1 MLQCETSVS
10 TRAPNGVPIRA
21 KGLGALALL
30 LAVLMGC
37 GQKGPLS
44 LPKPLPTA
52 PTTPT
57 AAASS
62 PAR

>member
-1 MLQCETSVS
+1 MLQRETSVS
-10 TRAPNGVPIRA
+10 THAPNGVPIRA

-30 LAVLMGC
+30 LAALAGC

-52 PTTPT
+52 PAT
-57 AAASS
+57 AASS